1 MKTKNSIVP
10 LYANKHYGA
19 DHHMWDNNGTWWAHF
34 SLQRARGR
42 AKRVRI
48 SLCTHNRKLARERRD
63 QVLKASPEK
72 LAKLR
77 KSWRAEAG

>member
-1 MKTKNSIVP
+1 MKSKNSIVP
-10 LYANKHYGA
+10 LYTNKHYGA

-34 SLQRARGR
+34 SLERKSGR

-48 SLCTHNRKLARERRD
+48 SLSTSNRKLARERRD
-63 QVLKASPEK
+63 MVLKASPEK